1 MIPNLL
7 KFNPDVIF
15 ISAGFDAHEKDLI
28 HSDTDTK
35 VTEFEFQ
42 WVTEQLNKVANQC
55 CEGRIVSVLEGGYS
69 TKSGPI
75 SPLAQSVA
83 YHVRALVRS
92 NKMHLTQGENKDE
105 GEDIYIA
112 EQRYERELL
121 KKRRRD
127 SEEPDPFTFMRVGLR
142 KRQKT

>member
-1 MIPNLL
+1 M
-7 KFNPDVIF
+7 IF
-15 ISAGFDAHEKDLI
+15 ISAGFDAHENDLI
-28 HSDTDTK
+28 HSDTDIK

-42 WVTEQLNKVANQC
+42 WVTEQLSKVANQC

-92 NKMHLTQGENKDE
+92 NKMHLIQGDN
-105 GEDIYIA
+105 GEEKYIA